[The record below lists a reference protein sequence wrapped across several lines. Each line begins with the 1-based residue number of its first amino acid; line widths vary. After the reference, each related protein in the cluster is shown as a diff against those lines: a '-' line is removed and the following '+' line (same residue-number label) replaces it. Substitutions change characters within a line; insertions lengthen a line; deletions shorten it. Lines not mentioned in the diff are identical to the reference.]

1 MKSRSIKKQERR
13 LTMAEAKPQKT
24 GLTFH
29 LVVVQLVEKIVEFF
43 KGLLNTKLLAFC
55 IKWLTL
61 IGHYAIMAAAVLG
74 FLFALIYAI
83 RRNELDI
90 FLYGIGWLILI
101 FVAQYIAKQ
110 FLPAGETLIKNNPT
124 QLASK
129 AFLDCF
135 GFLILIGGLYYLI
148 MGIVAAIRFVSI
160 ELFLSGLAV
169 FFLMEFIA
177 LVSFNPGDINIKIV
191 KDNPAGQEAIGIV
204 TFFIKGFMK
213 LVPIFFGVFIVV
225 GTIFLFIDFIGL
237 FGSRVNA
244 AWLSGYRNAQNI
256 LGAAFLPFIAYLLF
270 VLAYLA
276 IDVIKAILSIPEKL
290 DKLGK

>member
-1 MKSRSIKKQERR
+1 MVEEKSQ
-13 LTMAEAKPQKT
+13 QT

-61 IGHYAIMAAAVLG
+61 IGHIAIIVAAALG
-74 FLFALIYAI
+74 FLFALIFAI
-83 RRNELDI
+83 RTNQLDV

-101 FVAQYIAKQ
+101 FVAQYIARQ
-110 FLPAGETLIKNNPT
+110 FLPVGETLIKNNPT
-124 QLASK
+124 QMASK

-135 GFLILIGGLYYLI
+135 GFLILIGGFITLI
-148 MGIVAAIRFVSI
+148 MGIVNAIRIGSI
-160 ELFLSGLAV
+160 EIFLSGLAS
-169 FFLMEFIA
+169 FFFMEFIA

-191 KDNPAGQEAIGIV
+191 EDNPAGQEAIGIV
-204 TFFIKGFMK
+204 TFFIKGLMK
-213 LVPIFFGVFIVV
+213 LVPIFFGVAIVL
-225 GTIFLFIDFIGL
+225 GTIFLFIDTIGL
-237 FGSRVNA
+237 FGSRVGA
-244 AWLSGYRNAQNI
+244 AWRSGFENAQTI
-256 LGAAFLPFIAYLLF
+256 LGAAFLPFISYLFF

-276 IDVIKAILSIPEKL
+276 IDIIKSILSIPEKL